1 MLAYLLAM
9 VTLATKVSSM
19 NKQTLD
25 EIREEAQTS
34 QRLWVKVLGMLQQ
47 NWCVI
52 EDIVGDAVELVF
64 FDDHGDVFDHLTATS
79 LHAAEA
85 ALKANGFSWMR
96 EYSSFYQASGVPSL
110 PLPRAREQSRPVYS
124 SGEYWHA
131 QPNRLM
137 RETFRRVPTD
147 RSEGTL
153 DRFTEAQDLHWYEVV
168 EELAAGHKQT
178 NWMWFIFPQLRGL
191 GSSRLAH
198 YYGIANPMEAAEYWD
213 DDLLGGRLRSCTDI
227 LLELPEE
234 IKAERIF
241 GKIDAM
247 KLRSCMTL
255 FANVSSYDGR
265 IVRSIKRLFSGEPCQ
280 LTLEMMQKSPLA
292 RRLTI

>member
-1 MLAYLLAM
+1 MII
-9 VTLATKVSSM
+9 
-19 NKQTLD
+19 QTLD
-25 EIREEAQTS
+25 EIREEAEIS
-34 QRLWVKVLGMLQQ
+34 QRLWVKVLGMLEQ

-52 EDIVGDAVELVF
+52 EDSTGGAVELVF
-64 FDDHGDVFDHLTATS
+64 FDDHGDVFDHLPATN

-96 EYSSFYQASGVPSL
+96 EYSSFFQASGVPTL

-131 QPNRLM
+131 QPGRLM
-137 RETFRRVPTD
+137 RGTSRRVPTD

-153 DRFTEAQDLHWYEVV
+153 DRFTEAQDFHWYEVV
-168 EELAAGHKQT
+168 EELAAGRKQT
-178 NWMWFIFPQLRGL
+178 HWMWFFFPQLRGL

-198 YYGIANPMEAAEYWD
+198 YFGIADPKEAAEYWD

-227 LLELPEE
+227 LLCLPKGTKPE
-234 IKAERIF
+234 KVF

-255 FANVSSYDGR
+255 FANVSSEDER
-265 IVRSIKRLFSGEPCQ
+265 IVEVLARYFGSERCQ
-280 LTLEMMQKSPLA
+280 LTLDIINNSPKA
-292 RRLTI
+292 RRMYISR

>member
-1 MLAYLLAM
+1 MLI
-9 VTLATKVSSM
+9 
-19 NKQTLD
+19 QTLD
-25 EIREEAQTS
+25 EIREEAQVS

-52 EDIVGDAVELVF
+52 EDGTGDAVELVF
-64 FDDHGDVFDHLTATS
+64 FDDHGDVFDHLPATN

-96 EYSSFYQASGVPSL
+96 EFSSFYQACGVPTL
-110 PLPRAREQSRPVYS
+110 PLLGARKQSRPVYS
-124 SGEYWHA
+124 SGEYWVA
-131 QPNRLM
+131 QPDSLM
-137 RETFRRVPTD
+137 PEASRRVPTV
-147 RSEGTL
+147 RSERTL
-153 DRFTEAQDLHWYEVV
+153 DRFTEAQDPQWYEVV

-178 NWMWFIFPQLRGL
+178 HWMWFIFPQLREL

-198 YYGIANPMEAAEYWD
+198 YFGIADPREAAKYWD

-227 LLELPEE
+227 LLGLPNGTKPENV
-234 IKAERIF
+234 F

-255 FANVSSYDGR
+255 FANVSSEDER
-265 IVRSIKRLFSGEPCQ
+265 IVEVLARYFHGERCP
-280 LTLEMMQKSPLA
+280 LTLDIINNSPKA
-292 RRLTI
+292 RRMYISR

>member
-1 MLAYLLAM
+1 MII
-9 VTLATKVSSM
+9 
-19 NKQTLD
+19 QTLD
-25 EIREEAQTS
+25 EIREEAEIS
-34 QRLWVKVLGMLQQ
+34 QRLWVKVLGMLEQ

-52 EDIVGDAVELVF
+52 EDSTGGAVELVF
-64 FDDHGDVFDHLTATS
+64 FDDHGDVFDHLPATN

-96 EYSSFYQASGVPSL
+96 EYSSFFQASGVPTL

-131 QPNRLM
+131 QPDRLM

-153 DRFTEAQDLHWYEVV
+153 DRFTEAQDFHWYEVV
-168 EELAAGHKQT
+168 EELAAGRKQT
-178 NWMWFIFPQLRGL
+178 HWMWFFFPQLRGL

-198 YYGIANPMEAAEYWD
+198 YFGIADPKEAAEYWD

-227 LLELPEE
+227 LLCLPKGTKPE
-234 IKAERIF
+234 KVF

-255 FANVSSYDGR
+255 FANVSSEDER
-265 IVRSIKRLFSGEPCQ
+265 IVEVLARYFGSERCQ
-280 LTLEMMQKSPLA
+280 LTLDIINNSPKA
-292 RRLTI
+292 RRMYISR